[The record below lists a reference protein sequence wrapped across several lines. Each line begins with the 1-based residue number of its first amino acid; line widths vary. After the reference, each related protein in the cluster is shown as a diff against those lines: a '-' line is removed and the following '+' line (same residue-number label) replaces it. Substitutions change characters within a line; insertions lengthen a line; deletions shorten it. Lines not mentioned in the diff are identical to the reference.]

1 MKFEFYLDSKKKKV
15 QVIKAKS
22 NEELLNIIK
31 IAKCELTKNSLLK
44 DLDFSA
50 NGRLMCKVKDKV
62 MNMKELWAFLE
73 TKVKFKDDL
82 SKSKKSSKDND
93 KKKKKSS
100 KLSEVNGS
108 KKKKKK
114 DKKNS
119 KKKKNSSKLS
129 NPNTTVKSSS
139 DGLVHITRR

>member
-1 MKFEFYLDSKKKKV
+1 MKFEFYLDNKKKKV

-22 NEELLNIIK
+22 NEELLNVIK

-50 NGRLMCKVKDKV
+50 NGKLMCKVKDKV

-82 SKSKKSSKDND
+82 SKSKKSTKDSN

-100 KLSEVNGS
+100 KSSEVNGS
-108 KKKKKK
+108 KKKKK
-114 DKKNS
+114 DKKNG

-129 NPNTTVKSSS
+129 NSNTTVKSSS